1 MTGDILV
8 RNSDFELLYEQRKA
22 VLSWYFSNTSI
33 PTDIIEGLIRLLDSM
48 LDAAEEEGYF
58 KFPEDEE

>member
-8 RNSDFELLYEQRKA
+8 RNIDFELLYEQRKA

-58 KFPEDEE
+58 KFPEEEE

>member
-8 RNSDFELLYEQRKA
+8 RNVDFDLLYEQRKA
-22 VLSWYFSNTSI
+22 VLSWCFSNTSI
-33 PTDIIEGLIRLLDSM
+33 PTDVIEGLIRLLDSM